1 MADDLPELLVPD
13 ATAWRAWL
21 AENQASPTGV
31 WLVLHKKGG
40 DVTALTYDE
49 AVEEAL
55 CVGWI
60 DGQARSRD
68 TGSTF
73 IRMTPRRPRSIWSA
87 RNVERVAR
95 LEAQGR
101 MTDAGRAQVRA
112 AQADGRWDR
121 AYGGDVLL
129 DPPADLAV
137 ALAADPRAQAWFDVL
152 TRSNRNAVIFQVL
165 DARRPETRARRIARI
180 VDDLAQGRPPYPQK
194 ARPPQHDSPR

>member
-13 ATAWRAWL
+13 VAAWRAWL
-21 AENQASPTGV
+21 EQNQGSPTGI

-40 DVTALTYDE
+40 DVTALTYDQ

-87 RNVERVAR
+87 RNVARVERLVA
-95 LEAQGR
+95 EGR

-121 AYGGDVLL
+121 AYGGETTLE
-129 DPPADLAV
+129 PPVDLAM
-137 ALAADPRAQAWFDVL
+137 ALAAEPRAQAWFDVL
-152 TRSNRNAVIFQVL
+152 TRGNRNAVVGQVL
-165 DARRPETRARRIARI
+165 EARRPETRARRIARI
-180 VDDLAQGRPPYPQK
+180 VEALAQGRPPYPQK
-194 ARPPQHDSPR
+194 ARPPQA